1 MKALSFTPRA
11 AADIDS
17 IWDYSAANWG
27 IDQAETYTEAI
38 RDACRALA
46 SDKHKGRA
54 SNVRSGYLKRPCGSH
69 VIWFRDLHD

>member
-27 IDQAETYTEAI
+27 ADQAEAYSEAI

-46 SDKHKGRA
+46 SGKRKGRA
-54 SNVRSGYLKRPCGSH
+54 TNVRSGYLKRTCGSH
-69 VIWFRDLHD
+69 VI